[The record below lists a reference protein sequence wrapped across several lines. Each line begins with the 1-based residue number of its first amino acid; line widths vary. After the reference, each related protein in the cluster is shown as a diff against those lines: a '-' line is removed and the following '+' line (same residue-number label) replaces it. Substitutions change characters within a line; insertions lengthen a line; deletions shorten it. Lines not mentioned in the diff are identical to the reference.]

1 MVEYEKYYLWI
12 WSCLLERTG
21 AKPSISSKKI
31 IEGLIKYAWYAK
43 KKKKNLNS
51 LLIHDLSMNTEKFVF
66 ITKH

>member
-1 MVEYEKYYLWI
+1 MVAYEKYYLWI

-43 KKKKNLNS
+43 KKNS
-51 LLIHDLSMNTEKFVF
+51 LLIHNLSINTENSFYY
-66 ITKH
+66 